1 MNENNN
7 ISTCIMNNCSLTT
20 HNALD
25 KCSLHCSKNEYNK
38 DFNSS
43 LLCEFYKDFKSYVLD
58 QLFSHKSILS
68 EKYNKHNI
76 EVYFSQ
82 NKFDDEEINKVLKEQ
97 IIIPTNIVFPSRDDR
112 DPFDYQKF
120 LNLFGEIHF
129 NSCEFYLTSLN
140 LNDIKVFFQD
150 CIFHTRW
157 ILQNYKVLENIDS
170 VIYQTCTF
178 KDDISNY
185 TPDEN
190 RKYYLLESNQFDY
203 TCIFEKKLTL
213 SYVQFDGLLFNTEQ
227 GNYLEEKL
235 EINEISLENCIFNSR
250 IIMNRFKIDDFS
262 TKNTIFENKFEFKEN
277 SIGKHIIENTN
288 FKKLMDCY
296 SSEFEEFSI
305 TKSIFDDF
313 VGFENC
319 KFGKEND
326 IQKSFV
332 AQFTYATFLNFINFR
347 NTEFYSGLNLENA
360 NLKES
365 PNFLKSKIE
374 LTHTNRETIRI
385 IKHSFER
392 IGNTIEGNKY
402 FSKEMQKYKQE
413 LETKNWTNN
422 FQEKVVFN
430 INAFVS
436 DFGQN
441 YVKPIG
447 IIMVISILHYFII
460 LGYEANLL
468 YKIYE
473 PLNVHIEASVN
484 FFNSLAKNLL
494 PFKNFLKDDMEF
506 LSLIFGIVY
515 STLIWQ
521 TIVAV
526 KMHTKRG

>member
-1 MNENNN
+1 MT
-7 ISTCIMNNCSLTT
+7 TCSFQNCNLKVFET
-20 HNALD
+20 LD
-25 KCSLHCSKNEYNK
+25 KCSLHCTKNDYSS

-43 LLCEFYKDFKSYVLD
+43 LLNGFYKDLKDYIL
-58 QLFSHKSILS
+58 QELFSYKNVLS
-68 EKYNKHNI
+68 EIYNKEDIQN
-76 EVYFSQ
+76 YFEKNRFHDQ
-82 NKFDDEEINKVLKEQ
+82 EINKVLKKQ
-97 IIIPTNIVFPSRDDR
+97 YITPRDIHFPKRDSRDS
-112 DPFDYQKF
+112 FDY
-120 LNLFGEIHF
+120 
-129 NSCEFYLTSLN
+129 CEFYLSSLD
-140 LNDIKVFFQD
+140 LEGTEVFFQD
-150 CIFHTRW
+150 CIFYDRW
-157 ILQNYKVLENIDS
+157 TLQNYKILENMDN
-170 VIYQTCTF
+170 VVYQTCTF
-178 KDDISNY
+178 KGDISNY
-185 TPDEN
+185 APDEN

-313 VGFENC
+313 VGFENY

-422 FQEKVVFN
+422 FQEKIVFN